1 MKLAT
6 ESFQTYIVK
15 EPVEIET
22 DDYPELEGMSLDE
35 IKNYITD
42 NLDDMAPT
50 SDSFYGSLDEE
61 IMDRDYI
68 KEKTYNNE
76 YSVVF

>member
-61 IMDRDYI
+61 MDRI